1 MTTTMSFD
9 AFHSVATLARVHGQN
24 LTSAWLKAW
33 EGERICTLLL
43 DPERE
48 VSLIHHLSSTN
59 NADAGGELVSGSK
72 GDNITCSGEPNTH
85 ARMMCWAAREV
96 I

>member
-9 AFHSVATLARVHGQN
+9 ASPSVATLARVHGQN

-33 EGERICTLLL
+33 E
-43 DPERE
+43 
-48 VSLIHHLSSTN
+48 VSLIHHLLSSTN
-59 NADAGGELVSGSK
+59 NADGGAFELVSGSK

-85 ARMMCWAAREV
+85 ARMIWWAAREV